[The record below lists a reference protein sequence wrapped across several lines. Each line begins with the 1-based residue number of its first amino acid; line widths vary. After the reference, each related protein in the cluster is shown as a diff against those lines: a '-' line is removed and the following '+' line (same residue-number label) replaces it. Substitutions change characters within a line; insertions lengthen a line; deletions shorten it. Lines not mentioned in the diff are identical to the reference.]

1 MNLVLMNLAFLA
13 QDGDPK
19 SALGT
24 FILLPILFIVMYFL
38 VIRPQKKDEQNR
50 KKMIS
55 ELQKGDQVLMNSG
68 IYGKVV
74 EFKDNNEVVVVNV
87 GKDTTIN
94 FAASTITKKI
104 VKQ

>member
-1 MNLVLMNLAFLA
+1 MNLVLLNLAFLA
-13 QDGDPK
+13 QDSDPK

-50 KKMIS
+50 KKMIT

-68 IYGKVV
+68 IYGKIV
-74 EFKDNNEVVVVNV
+74 EFKDNNEVVVLNV
-87 GKDTTIN
+87 GKETTIN
-94 FAASTITKKI
+94 FTASSITKKI
-104 VKQ
+104 VKP